1 MNGINKLLISPCCYV
16 FRPRRNLRL
25 SISDCPGIRGT
36 RFSSRISRPRIRC
49 AGNHSC
55 RLPRRASVCTAPR
68 SGWRHHS
75 RHHSRS
81 SRCPHRSWLA
91 CWHASRRTTCR
102 SGRSGRSGIR
112 WSRRI
117 GGRLFPTAA
126 SNGKKEHRWQEGVDK
141 QPPQRRPSG

>member
-1 MNGINKLLISPCCYV
+1 MNGINKLLISPCCNI

-49 AGNHSC
+49 PRDHSC
-55 RLPRRASVCTAPR
+55 RLPRRASVCTALC

-75 RHHSRS
+75 RHHPRHHSRC
-81 SRCPHRSWLA
+81 SRCPHRSGLA
-91 CWHASRRTTCR
+91 RWHTSRRTTC
-102 SGRSGRSGIR
+102 RSGIR

-126 SNGKKEHRWQEGVDK
+126 SNGKQEHRWQEGVDK